1 MPELPEVETTRRALE
16 PALLGRRV
24 VAVEH
29 VDPDRYRDTRLA
41 VGRTV
46 TGVDRRG
53 KYLIVRLDETL
64 GEPGLGEHGLD
75 AIVHLKMTGGF
86 RFPGASGSFESPP
99 RFERLR
105 LRTDVGEVSFVD
117 SRRFGI
123 WRVVPRGEHAGIE
136 ALRTMGPEPLT
147 DDFRPDAFAEAMART
162 TRVKPALLGQRI
174 VAGLGNIYADEALW
188 EAGLHPE
195 AGRLSREQSERLHA
209 AIRNVLS
216 RAVKAGGST
225 LSDATYQQPDG
236 QSGYFQHQHRA
247 YGQDGRPCERCGT
260 IIMKYRLAQRGTHY
274 CPVCQAT

>member
-1 MPELPEVETTRRALE
+1 MPELPEVETTRQALE
-16 PALLGRRV
+16 PALLGREV

-29 VDPDRYRDTRLA
+29 ADPDRYRDTGLA

-53 KYLIVRLDETL
+53 KYLIVRLDDD
-64 GEPGLGEHGLD
+64 LD

-86 RFPGASGSFESPP
+86 RFPGPAGSFESPP

-105 LRTDVGEVSFVD
+105 LRTDAGEVSFVD

-123 WRVVPRGEHAGIE
+123 WRVVPRGEYAGIE

-147 DDFRPDAFAEAMART
+147 DDFRPDAFADAMARV
-162 TRVKPALLGQRI
+162 TRVKPALLSQRI

-195 AGRLSREQSERLHA
+195 SARLTREQSDRLHA
-209 AIRNVLS
+209 AIRNVLA
-216 RAVKAGGST
+216 RAVDAGGST
-225 LSDATYQQPDG
+225 LSDASYQQPDG
-236 QSGYFQHQHRA
+236 QPGYFQHQHRA
-247 YGQDGRPCERCGT
+247 YGRDGSPCERCGT
-260 IIMKYRLAQRGTHY
+260 SILKYRLAQRGTHY
-274 CPVCQAT
+274 CPACQSV